1 MQLADCYYLG
11 TWRAS
16 CLEFC
21 LLQIL
26 KNRTDLIILKDHLI
40 VLFFT
45 CLPHHLLSR
54 IWWSVVRSRRPWLK
68 TWLIRW
74 VIRQFKVD
82 LAEAASTDL
91 NSYPNL
97 NSFFVRNLRAG
108 ARPLAEDEQALLA
121 PADGVVS
128 EFGTITD
135 GRLVQAKGQDFSLI
149 DLLAGDS
156 SLADLFQKGEFCT
169 VYLSPKDYHRVH
181 MPIAGQLQQM
191 IHVPGRLFSVQAA
204 TARAV
209 PSLYARNERVVA
221 LFDTAAGPV
230 AMILVGAIF
239 VSSIETT
246 WHGVVNPHG
255 ERSPLWQVDYPVIGP
270 RSVELDRGA
279 EMGRFNMGSTVI
291 VLGSRGSIKWR
302 DNLVSN
308 TGVKMGEALGNWCEP
323 R

>member
-1 MQLADCYYLG
+1 M
-11 TWRAS
+11 
-16 CLEFC
+16 
-21 LLQIL
+21 
-26 KNRTDLIILKDHLI
+26 
-40 VLFFT
+40 
-45 CLPHHLLSR
+45 
-54 IWWSVVRSRRPWLK
+54 VRSRRPWLK

-156 SLADLFQKGEFCT
+156 SLADLFQQGEFCT